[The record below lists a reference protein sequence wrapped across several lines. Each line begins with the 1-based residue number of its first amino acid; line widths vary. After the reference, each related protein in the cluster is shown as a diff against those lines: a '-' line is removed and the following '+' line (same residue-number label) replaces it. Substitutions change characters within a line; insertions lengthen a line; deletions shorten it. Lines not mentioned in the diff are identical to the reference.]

1 MGVDHEDAVVA
12 IREVDDDSHDC
23 LMSTK
28 DLWYNTLRIL
38 VPTDVSSLLWMSS
51 QTVTLA
57 YVGKYLHKEGTAQYS
72 ASIIIFNMCAF
83 SFVQGF
89 GAAID
94 TLSSQAFGADPK
106 SPEVGETLQM
116 ALALN
121 CALGLVFSFCFFF
134 SRPLVCAIFEEE
146 VCVGVVQFLRY
157 SPPYLFAQIVSG
169 VMSKTMYAQKLPEV
183 VAAANG
189 VAALISPLAN
199 YFLTPYGIHGAALA
213 LGVTVGFCSVAH
225 ILCAVFHPK
234 AILRY
239 APWPSPKLWDLQA
252 WKTFFHVGVPAL
264 VATCAEW
271 WAFEIQTVIASRIS
285 LTALAVHGVA
295 MNLVGLLFS
304 VALGVCVAASVIV
317 GNSLGAGKPRQ
328 AKQFAR
334 FILACDVGLGVI
346 TSAVMLLFGSHIAHL
361 FTDEEEVTQGVINM
375 IPLVALT
382 HTGDSLQ
389 FCLQGIF
396 RGANRPTQ
404 AGLAVLL
411 TLWCV
416 GVPASAFFVFVL
428 HTGVYGCL
436 GGIAVGILT
445 EIPLLVWWMSK
456 FDWQLLAAEASRPSE
471 KRGEATDVVVMESFN
486 EDPSATLSSPTHSR
500 SSSVS
505 SRHSIQ
511 STSRVLN
518 RGPHEREL
526 HERTVSILEEAC
538 CSLHGSFAMIPLSK
552 PSVN

>member
-1 MGVDHEDAVVA
+1 MVVKNEDAAVA
-12 IREVDDDSHDC
+12 IRESEDDSHDR

-28 DLWYNTLRIL
+28 ELWYNTLRIL
-38 VPTDVSSLLWMSS
+38 IPTDVSSLLWMSS
-51 QTVTLA
+51 QTITLA
-57 YVGKYLHKEGTAQYS
+57 FVGSYLQTEGTAQYS
-72 ASIIIFNMCAF
+72 ASIVIFNMCAF

-121 CALGLVFSFCFFF
+121 CALGTLFSILFYF
-134 SRPLVCAIFEEE
+134 SRPLVCAVFEQD

-157 SPPYLFAQIVSG
+157 SPLYLFAQIISG

-183 VAAANG
+183 VAAANA
-189 VAALISPLAN
+189 VAALTSPVAN

-213 LGVTVGFCSVAH
+213 LGATVGLCSITH

-234 AILRY
+234 AIIRY
-239 APWPSPKLWDLQA
+239 APWPSPKLWDLEA

-285 LTALAVHGVA
+285 LTALAIHGVA

-304 VALGVCVAASVIV
+304 VALGVCVAASVII

-328 AKQFAR
+328 AKQFAY
-334 FILACDVGLGVI
+334 FILMCDVGIGVI
-346 TSAVMLLFGSHIAHL
+346 TSAIMLIFGRLIARLFGEK
-361 FTDEEEVTQGVINM
+361 DPEVIRGVQNI

-389 FCLQGIF
+389 FCLQGVF

-416 GVPASAFFVFVL
+416 GVPASAFLVFVL
-428 HTGVYGCL
+428 KVGVYGCL
-436 GGIAVGILT
+436 GGIAIGMVT
-445 EIPLLVWWMSK
+445 EIPLLIYWMRK
-456 FDWQLLAAEASRPSE
+456 FDWQQLADEARRSQE
-471 KRGEATDVVVMESFN
+471 QVGEATDVVMMESSA
-486 EDPSATLSSPTHSR
+486 EDPSAHTPSPTHSHV
-500 SSSVS
+500 SSVCSQHS
-505 SRHSIQ
+505 SR
-511 STSRVLN
+511 
-518 RGPHEREL
+518 RGPYEREL
-526 HERTVSILEEAC
+526 HERSVSILEEAC
-538 CSLHGSFAMIPLSK
+538 CSLHGSFAMPPLHK
-552 PSVN
+552 PDGH

>member
-1 MGVDHEDAVVA
+1 MSLDNDVVV
-12 IREVDDDSHDC
+12 IREMVDESHDRP
-23 LMSTK
+23 LTTK
-28 DLWYNTLRIL
+28 ELWYKTLRIL
-38 VPTDVSSLLWMSS
+38 IPTDVSSLLWMSS
-51 QTVTLA
+51 QTITLA
-57 YVGKYLHKEGTAQYS
+57 YVGRYLHKEGTAQYS

-94 TLSSQAFGADPK
+94 TLSSQAFGANPK

-121 CALGLVFSFCFFF
+121 CALGLLFSFFFLY
-134 SRPLVCAIFEEE
+134 SRPLVCAVFEKE
-146 VCVGVVQFLRY
+146 VCMGVVQFLRY
-157 SPPYLFAQIVSG
+157 SPPYLFAQIISG

-189 VAALISPLAN
+189 VAALTSPLAN
-199 YFLTPYGIHGAALA
+199 YFLTPYGIHGASLALA
-213 LGVTVGFCSVAH
+213 VTVGLCSMTH
-225 ILCAVFHPK
+225 IICAIFHPK
-234 AILRY
+234 AIIRY
-239 APWPSPKLWDLQA
+239 APWPSPKLWDLGA

-285 LTALAVHGVA
+285 VTALAVHGVA
-295 MNLVGLLFS
+295 MNLVSLLFS

-317 GNSLGAGKPRQ
+317 GNSLGAGRPRQ

-334 FILACDVGLGVI
+334 FIILCDVGLGLI
-346 TSAVMLLFGSHIAHL
+346 TAFFMFLFGSHIAHL
-361 FTDEEEVTQGVINM
+361 FAEDAEVIRGVVNI
-375 IPLVALT
+375 IPLVALA
-382 HTGDSLQ
+382 HAGDSLQ

-396 RGANRPTQ
+396 RGVNRPTQ
-404 AGLAVLL
+404 GGLAVLL

-436 GGIAVGILT
+436 GGIVVGMAI
-445 EIPLLVWWMSK
+445 EIPLLGWWMRQ
-456 FDWQLLAAEASRPSE
+456 FDWQQLADRASRSQN
-471 KRGEATDVVVMESFN
+471 KAAGATDVVLMRSSVD
-486 EDPSATLSSPTHSR
+486 DPCATSSHTHSR
-500 SSSVS
+500 TSSVYSQHCLHDTDNAS
-505 SRHSIQ
+505 SEA
-511 STSRVLN
+511 
-518 RGPHEREL
+518 PYEREL

-538 CSLHGSFAMIPLSK
+538 CSLHGSFAMPPLNK
-552 PSVN
+552 VDGH

>member
-1 MGVDHEDAVVA
+1 MGLDDATVA
-12 IREVDDDSHDC
+12 IREVDEESHDC
-23 LMSTK
+23 LMTSK
-28 DLWYNTLRIL
+28 ELWYSTLRIL

-51 QTVTLA
+51 QTITLA
-57 YVGKYLHKEGTAQYS
+57 YVGKYLGKEGTAQYS

-121 CALGLVFSFCFFF
+121 CALGLLFSIFFLY
-134 SRPLVCAIFEEE
+134 SRPLVCAVFEEE
-146 VCVGVVQFLRY
+146 VCVGVVKFLRY

-189 VAALISPLAN
+189 VAALTSPLAN
-199 YFLTPYGIHGAALA
+199 YLLTPYGIHGASLALA
-213 LGVTVGFCSVAH
+213 VTVGFCSVTH

-234 AILRY
+234 AIIRY
-239 APWPSPKLWDLQA
+239 APWPSPKLWDLGA
-252 WKTFFHVGVPAL
+252 WRTFFHVGVPAL

-271 WAFEIQTVIASRIS
+271 WAFEIQTVIASKIS
-285 LTALAVHGVA
+285 VTALAIHGVA
-295 MNLVGLLFS
+295 MNLMGLLFS

-334 FILACDVGLGVI
+334 FILFLDVGLGLCTALI
-346 TSAVMLLFGSHIAHL
+346 MFLFGSHIARL
-361 FTDEEEVTQGVINM
+361 FATDEDLVQGVLNI
-375 IPLVALT
+375 IPLVALA
-382 HTGDSLQ
+382 HAGDSMQ

-416 GVPASAFFVFVL
+416 GVPASAVFVFVL

-436 GGIAVGILT
+436 GGIVVGMVA
-445 EIPLLVWWMSK
+445 EIPLLGWWMSR
-456 FDWQLLAAEASRPSE
+456 FDWQQLADEASHGPDRL
-471 KRGEATDVVVMESFN
+471 GEASDVVVMSEGVD
-486 EDPSATLSSPTHSR
+486 DPCAASSPAHSR
-500 SSSVS
+500 TSSECSQ
-505 SRHSIQ
+505 HSC
-511 STSRVLN
+511 R
-518 RGPHEREL
+518 RGGHASYEGPYEREL

-538 CSLHGSFAMIPLSK
+538 CSLHGSFAMPPVNK
-552 PSVN
+552 PEVH